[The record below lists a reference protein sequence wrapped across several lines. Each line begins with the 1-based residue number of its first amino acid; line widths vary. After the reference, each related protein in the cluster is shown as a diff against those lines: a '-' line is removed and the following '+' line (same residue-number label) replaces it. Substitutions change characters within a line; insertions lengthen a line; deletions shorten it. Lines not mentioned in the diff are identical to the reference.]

1 MFLPCLPPGARHS
14 SARAS
19 FAVSTRANNLMALAI
34 TTLKPVLNWAN
45 VSLRTELEV
54 FGKASWFL
62 IGPTFLREPSWKYL
76 SKLYSGS
83 KKLCSTCSGNIH
95 PIRRTLPLILL
106 SSPVDEEEIKIKMDD
121 GVARFFT
128 CSGGIFLIC

>member
-83 KKLCSTCSGNIH
+83 KKLCSTCSGNIR
-95 PIRRTLPLILL
+95 PNRRSLPLI
-106 SSPVDEEEIKIKMDD
+106 
-121 GVARFFT
+121 G
-128 CSGGIFLIC
+128 